1 VYGLLYDVV
10 INIYKPFAA
19 KFLERIGGGAFH
31 ISLYNSL
38 PGIVA
43 ALALLPGTLLLRK
56 NKNVKSATVVLLR
69 ITRSFLLL
77 AALSPFF
84 PENLR
89 AVTFLFVISLMNFPD
104 ALSQSAIQSS
114 LAKFFTSGE
123 VRAQAISLR
132 NKFGNFSIPVVTLI
146 MGLIIS
152 FIPRSESQ
160 IVTFY
165 QLFFVMSFLVGLA
178 EVFVFKKF
186 RYETEPDNA
195 LSETEPGNAPAEPEP
210 GKQPVSDAEKNT
222 DVTAPSKKGVIKS
235 VLSNKV
241 FRHYL
246 FFTLIYYVTWQSGW
260 ALSTIYQI
268 ENLGANEIWL
278 ALFAVGS
285 GLTSFFSAAFW
296 SRYIAKKG
304 NGRAMVMAGYA
315 LALNMTFI
323 ALTPNLPLMVLA
335 CCYGGF
341 AGIGINITL
350 LHGLLI
356 ATPEKD
362 RMVYIGMY
370 NTFVN
375 ISLGV
380 SPMLSLLLVN
390 KIGIVYT
397 MHVVGLS
404 RVISASLLLLAY
416 RKKLIGSE

>member
-1 VYGLLYDVV
+1 
-10 INIYKPFAA
+10 
-19 KFLERIGGGAFH
+19 
-31 ISLYNSL
+31 
-38 PGIVA
+38 
-43 ALALLPGTLLLRK
+43 
-56 NKNVKSATVVLLR
+56 
-69 ITRSFLLL
+69 
-77 AALSPFF
+77 
-84 PENLR
+84 
-89 AVTFLFVISLMNFPD
+89 MNFPD

-152 FIPRSESQ
+152 FVPRSESQ
-160 IVTFY
+160 IVSFY

-186 RYETEPDNA
+186 RYEQEYDNEPKPDYEPNNEPNPDNEPKPDYEPNPDNEPKPDYEPDN
-195 LSETEPGNAPAEPEP
+195 EPNPD
-210 GKQPVSDAEKNT
+210 SEKNT
-222 DVTAPSKKGVIKS
+222 EVTTSREKGVIKS
-235 VLSNKV
+235 VLTNKV
-241 FRHYL
+241 FLNYL
-246 FFTLIYYVTWQSGW
+246 LFTLIYYVTWQSGW

-296 SRYIAKKG
+296 SKYIAKKG

-362 RMVYIGMY
+362 RMVYIGTY

-390 KIGIVYT
+390 KIGIEYT

-404 RVISASLLLLAY
+404 RVVSASLLLLAH